1 MQVTV
6 SLAGLRAV
14 EALGAHG
21 SISAAAAALG
31 YTPSAVSQQIARLE
45 RDLHQDLIERQ
56 GRRASLTSSG
66 TILAESARRI
76 IRELESMNARV
87 EAESHTVAGSL
98 TIAAF
103 PSAARGMLPT
113 VIRRLATRWPDL
125 QVRAVEVCSHRAV
138 ELVVAADADLA
149 VAHDWHGLPMDVTE
163 GLYGRH
169 VGVDVSDVLVNE
181 HHVGAALGEADIHD
195 FASDPWLYEPGSV
208 AHEFLADA
216 FRGAGDGVSLGHR
229 ISEYA
234 TQVEMV
240 AAGLGVALIPRMGRG
255 ALPPSVRAVAVR
267 SPPLRG
273 IHALWRSSSS
283 ERPAISAA
291 VDELERACASEF

>member
-1 MQVTV
+1 MHVSV

-66 TILAESARRI
+66 AILAESARRI
-76 IRELESMNARV
+76 ISELESMNARV
-87 EAESHTVAGSL
+87 QAESQTVAGSL
-98 TIAAF
+98 TVAAF
-103 PSAARGMLPT
+103 PSAARGLLPT

-125 QVRAVEVCSHRAV
+125 EVRAVEVPSHRAV
-138 ELVVAADADLA
+138 ELVVAGHADLA
-149 VAHDWHGLPMDVTE
+149 VAHDWNGLPMDVTE
-163 GLYGRH
+163 GLAGRR

-181 HHVGAALGEADIHD
+181 RHVRAGVGEADIGD
-195 FASDPWLYEPGSV
+195 FAGDPWLYEPGSV

-216 FRGAGDGVSLGHR
+216 FHGAGAGVTLGHR

-240 AAGLGVALIPRMGRG
+240 AAGLGVALVPRMGRG
-255 ALPPSVRAVAVR
+255 ALPPSVRAVTLRSAPVR
-267 SPPLRG
+267 G
-273 IHALWRSSSS
+273 VHALWRSASNP
-283 ERPAISAA
+283 RPAITAMLR
-291 VDELERACASEF
+291 ELEGACASGP